1 MVDKIFH
8 RKLKT
13 VDHEHHLN
21 VDEPR
26 FTVRVI
32 TSCSTSGTVELLIK
46 TMFPY
51 VSIKSKNMLNS

>member
-13 VDHEHHLN
+13 VVHEHYKN

-26 FTVRVI
+26 CRVI
-32 TSCSTSGTVELLIK
+32 TSCFTSGTVELLIK
-46 TMFPY
+46 TVFPY
-51 VSIKSKNMLNS
+51 VSIKSKNMFNS